1 MARRK
6 KEKETITFE
15 VRKPPSDI
23 TFIPPNSILESY
35 PKKVNID
42 DPYLEIVK
50 KRFNEYI
57 QNGIAWANEQRKNGN
72 PYARFPSEAVCVN
85 NLRLEIKKWRE
96 EGYPDVTETTRYLLN
111 FWFEQPRDKVF
122 WFSQREAI
130 ETLIYLYEVKGV
142 MRVSELLSKYGAF
155 RLSGYDKYDKYPR
168 YAFRMATGSGKTLV
182 MALLSVWSFFNYLYE
197 DKEKY
202 TRFFLFVAPNII
214 VYDRLRKD
222 LEDLSIYEEFQLI
235 PGEWKKDFKI
245 QVVTRD
251 TFSDTDRFPPPD
263 DEGVLFVTNI
273 HQIGFKEERKRREDI
288 ITTLFKIPNPGKDP
302 YKTKSIKLWEILSN
316 YPNLMILK
324 DEAHHIHREESSW
337 QNYLWDLHDVLLSN
351 HSKGIFME
359 LDFTATPKDEKGTL
373 FPWIIVDFSLREA
386 LQTGIVKY
394 PAKVIV
400 YDAPPIKKGFSID
413 DFIPYI
419 RAALERW
426 RKHKEKLKE
435 LGRKSVLFI
444 MADEISNAEAI
455 YEKLLEEPDIDS
467 SNMMLVHSELDE
479 WKTRRKQ
486 KGREIVSK
494 IKVNGEEKEIDKELA
509 VKLVRNLDDPDNP
522 IEVIS
527 SVMMLNEGWDVRSVT
542 IILGLRSYASEREIL
557 PEQVIGRGLRKL
569 FPEEGVDVEKWV
581 NILEVVGPPNLL
593 KILDNLEQ
601 LEGIKIPEAPRE
613 FFISFNPRIEAP
625 DELKFDIPK
634 AEFISFNENV
644 DVEEIIS
651 KIFSKLPSNI
661 FKLSEIAEFKRKFN
675 YEVIDLKGQMLDEGQ
690 IEAPVYDVPIMRL
703 TQLAREL
710 QEEIPLPNSFNLLLN
725 AFENYISNKLFSN
738 PVELNDSVL
747 KFLSVKGW
755 YSQIKKEII
764 NLTKPLVNNPIF
776 STDVELRKVTRVEE
790 LNGFPWTREFAD
802 SDKSLFVRIAYEG
815 DEERRIPSSPVDN
828 NMEADFANFLT
839 KAKDVI
845 SFVKNIPH
853 IVGLNIIYYDSREG
867 KWRKFYPDF
876 IVKAKKG
883 YYLVETKGREEIQ
896 VPDKNIAA
904 LKWCEAVS
912 KGTNNRWVYLY
923 LREEQWNGKD
933 TLESCEEDN
942 ARFII

>member
-1 MARRK
+1 MARRRR
-6 KEKETITFE
+6 EKDTIRFE
-15 VRKPPSDI
+15 VKKPPSDI
-23 TFIPPNSILESY
+23 TFIPPDSILEPY
-35 PKKVNID
+35 PKEVRID
-42 DPYLEIVK
+42 APYLDIIERK
-50 KRFNEYI
+50 FKEYI
-57 QNGIAWANEQRKNGN
+57 LNGIAWANEQRKNGN

-85 NLRLEIKKWRE
+85 NLRLEIKRWRE
-96 EGYPDVTETTRYLLN
+96 EGYPDVTDTTKYLLN

-122 WFSQREAI
+122 WFSQREAV
-130 ETLIYLYEVKGV
+130 ETLIYLYEVKGITK
-142 MRVSELLSKYGAF
+142 VSELLNEYGAF
-155 RLSGYDKYDKYPR
+155 RLSGYEEYDKYPR

-182 MALLSVWSFFNYLYE
+182 MALLTVWSFFNYLYE

-235 PGEWKKDFKI
+235 PEEWKKDFKV
-245 QVVTRD
+245 QVITRD
-251 TFSDTDRFPPPD
+251 TFSDADRFPPPD
-263 DEGVLFVTNI
+263 DEGVIFVTNI
-273 HQIGFKEERKRREDI
+273 HQIGFKKEKEKKEDI
-288 ITTLFKIPNPGKDP
+288 ITTLFEIPHPGKEP
-302 YKTKSIKLWEILSN
+302 YKAKSIKLWEILNN
-316 YPNLMILK
+316 YPNLMVLK

-337 QNYLWDLHDVLLSN
+337 QNYLWDLHEALLSN

-359 LDFTATPKDEKGTL
+359 LDFTATPKDEKGRL

-400 YDAPPIKKGFSID
+400 HDAPPIRKGFSID
-413 DFIPYI
+413 DFMPYI
-419 RAALERW
+419 KAALDRW

-455 YEKLLEEPDIDS
+455 YERLLEEPDIDS

-479 WKTRRKQ
+479 WKAKLKQ
-486 KGREIVSK
+486 KGKEIVSK

-509 VKLVRNLDDPDNP
+509 VELVRNLDNPDNP

-542 IILGLRSYASEREIL
+542 VILGLRSYASEREIL

-569 FPEEGVDVEKWV
+569 FPEQGVNVEKWV
-581 NILEVVGPPNLL
+581 NILEIVGPPNLL
-593 KILDNLEQ
+593 KVLDNLEQ
-601 LEGIKIPEAPRE
+601 LEGIKIPEAPKE
-613 FFISFNPRIEAP
+613 FFVSFNPRIEASE
-625 DELKFDIPK
+625 ELKFEIPK
-634 AEFISFNENV
+634 AEFLSFTENV
-644 DVEEIIS
+644 DIEAII
-651 KIFSKLPSNI
+651 KEIFSKLPSNVYE
-661 FKLSEIAEFKRKFN
+661 LAEVDEFKKKYD
-675 YEVIDLKGQMLDEGQ
+675 YEVIDLKGQTLDEGQ
-690 IEAPVYDVPIMRL
+690 IEAPVDVPIIRL

-725 AFENYISNKLFSN
+725 ALENYISERLFGEHI
-738 PVELNDSVL
+738 ELDDTVL

-764 NLTKPLVNNPIF
+764 ELAKPLIGNPVF
-776 STDVELRKVTRVEE
+776 STEAELKQVIKVDD
-790 LNGFPWTREFAD
+790 LNSFPWTKEFAD
-802 SDKSLFVRIAYEG
+802 SEKSLFVRITYEN
-815 DEERRIPSSPVDN
+815 DEEIRIPSSPVDN
-828 NMEADFANFLT
+828 DMEADFVNFLT
-839 KAKDVI
+839 KAEDVI
-845 SFVKNIPH
+845 SFIKNIPH
-853 IVGLNIIYYDSREG
+853 IVGLKITYYDSRERR
-867 KWRKFYPDF
+867 WRKFYPDF
-876 IVKAKKG
+876 IVKTKHG

-904 LKWCEAVS
+904 RKWCEAVS

-923 LREEQWNGKD
+923 LREGDWNGKSSFEN
-933 TLESCEEDN
+933 LN
-942 ARFII
+942 FIGSS

>member
-1 MARRK
+1 MK
-6 KEKETITFE
+6 KIGLLIGISLFVLQFNSCTKEK
-15 VRKPPSDI
+15 VKVYSCD
-23 TFIPPNSILESY
+23 
-35 PKKVNID
+35 KKVDSFVKSNVSRLSSISYD
-42 DPYLEIVK
+42 SLISYELEYQKSIF
-50 KRFNEYI
+50 R
-57 QNGIAWANEQRKNGN
+57 
-72 PYARFPSEAVCVN
+72 S
-85 NLRLEIKKWRE
+85 
-96 EGYPDVTETTRYLLN
+96 
-111 FWFEQPRDKVF
+111 
-122 WFSQREAI
+122 
-130 ETLIYLYEVKGV
+130 
-142 MRVSELLSKYGAF
+142 LSKERKYELWIEKF
-155 RLSGYDKYDKYPR
+155 NRTLDLSWSENEKIHIRELRDSLNSNWYDNNISDL
-168 YAFRMATGSGKTLV
+168 AKTKRN
-182 MALLSVWSFFNYLYE
+182 NYLNGW
-197 DKEKY
+197 
-202 TRFFLFVAPNII
+202 RQRGISI
-214 VYDRLRKD
+214 V
-222 LEDLSIYEEFQLI
+222 
-235 PGEWKKDFKI
+235 G
-245 QVVTRD
+245 
-251 TFSDTDRFPPPD
+251 FSDGILYSIAGR
-263 DEGVLFVTNI
+263 I
-273 HQIGFKEERKRREDI
+273 DI
-288 ITTLFKIPNPGKDP
+288 PVDP
-302 YKTKSIKLWEILSN
+302 N

-337 QNYLWDLHDVLLSN
+337 QNYLWDLHDALLSN

-359 LDFTATPKDEKGTL
+359 LDFTATPKDERGAL

-400 YDAPPIKKGFSID
+400 HDAPTIRRGFSID

-419 RAALERW
+419 KATLDRW
-426 RKHKEKLKE
+426 RKHKEKLRE

-479 WKTRRKQ
+479 WKTRLKQ
-486 KGREIVSK
+486 KGKEIVSK
-494 IKVNGEEKEIDKELA
+494 IKVNGEEKGIDKELA
-509 VKLVRNLDDPDNP
+509 VELVRNLDNPDNP

-542 IILGLRSYASEREIL
+542 VILGLRSYASEREIL

-581 NILEVVGPPNLL
+581 NILEIVGPPNLL

-601 LEGIKIPEAPRE
+601 LEGIKIPEAPEE

-644 DVEEIIS
+644 NVEEIIS
-651 KIFSKLPSNI
+651 KIFSKLPSSI

-764 NLTKPLVNNPIF
+764 NLAKPLINNPIF
-776 STDVELRKVTRVEE
+776 STEVELKKVTRVEE

-853 IVGLNIIYYDSREG
+853 IVGLNIIYYDSRER

-923 LREEQWNGKD
+923 LREGQWSGKD
-933 TLESCEEDN
+933 SLESCEEDN
-942 ARFII
+942 TRFII